1 MSPGAVISRIGRG
14 AFNLPFCLVFAAL
27 FLLPI
32 AATANVT
39 LHALFTSNMVLQ
51 QGVPVTIW
59 GWAAEGETVTVR
71 FKGQSVTN
79 VARAGNWSVRLTP
92 LSADAKGAD
101 LTVQGDNRITL
112 RNVVV
117 GEVWLCSGQSNMER
131 PLPESDTGAAA
142 IAAAA
147 NPNLRLFTV
156 ARNKAASPATNV
168 VGSWQVS
175 SPTTAAPFSAVGYF
189 FGRELQKTLDV
200 PVGLI
205 CSAFSG
211 SPAEAWMSSTYLES
225 NPDYYRQI
233 IVPYQQNYER
243 YLHAKEAYDKEAA
256 RRAAAGLPPPTTP
269 PPDPPF
275 QPGELYNGMI
285 APLLPLAIRGV
296 AWYQGEANVS
306 RAWQYRSLFP
316 DLITTWRTAW
326 RQATSNPELT
336 TMPFLAVQLAPFLAI
351 QEMPAESAWA
361 ELREAQVLATRLPK
375 VGLAIITDC
384 GDPARIH
391 PRKKEPVGMRLALAA
406 RSIAYNQPVVG
417 TSPMFR
423 SLTLLGPR
431 AVLAFD
437 GVGGGLQW
445 RGAATAGFA
454 ICGEDRRFVWA
465 TTVELQT
472 NNTIVVSH
480 PAVPNPVAVRY
491 GWADYPTGTLWSSN
505 GLPASPFRTDTFPLT
520 TEPASDLAPIAGLGT
535 ALTFDGEGH
544 VEIGQPPFAGT
555 NADFTIELWAKNA
568 VLNDGLFHGLIGRE
582 APTGTLGVDG
592 RSPSLWLAPADGS
605 LHYDSVA
612 RAGGHASGYLP
623 GFFQGV
629 NSWVHIAWVKEG
641 ASYRFYRNGNL
652 VGTRPAP
659 AQCYVDPSGYN
670 IGRAAK
676 SFWKGSVDLVRVW
689 CAARTPE
696 QVRDDMYRHLV
707 GNEAGLMASWAFDE
721 GSGFIVD
728 DGSQRKNWGSLRGNA
743 TFTLDTPPV
752 VFTTRMDTVVSGS
765 LPAVFNDG
773 KSVIF
778 IPTKPPSSGQLLLDF
793 NGNFR
798 YRPAIGVAGRESFEY
813 LVLDASAR
821 RSSSA
826 AIATI
831 QVLDSNS
838 APLAGFGSGVS
849 VDGAGAVELT
859 QSPFAS
865 GTTNFTIEVWVKNR
879 FFNDGQFYG
888 IAGFET
894 AGTNASSTLR
904 SPSLFL
910 APLNGGLHFDIVSA
924 RGERYANFIWGFFE
938 TNAAWVHVA
947 WVKAG
952 NQSRFYRNGVL
963 IAQRPAPTQFYLDP
977 AGYSLGRVGKSAWR
991 GSLEQV
997 KIWNTARTDTEVAQD
1012 LFRGIQGTEPGLG
1025 GAWNFD
1031 EGTGHLAADA
1041 SRNRNHGMLSGTVAF
1056 TGEVPVITFA
1066 TIAGQPV
1073 SGFLPASDLNGNTL
1087 LYGVVAAP
1095 TNGTLQLNADGSFLY
1110 QPRAGFVGAETF
1122 TYRVSDGLDFSNT
1135 AAAGILVRP
1144 APAAA
1149 GSAKGAAK
1157 P

>member
-1 MSPGAVISRIGRG
+1 M
-14 AFNLPFCLVFAAL
+14 
-27 FLLPI
+27 
-32 AATANVT
+32 
-39 LHALFTSNMVLQ
+39 
-51 QGVPVTIW
+51 
-59 GWAAEGETVTVR
+59 
-71 FKGQSVTN
+71 
-79 VARAGNWSVRLTP
+79 
-92 LSADAKGAD
+92 
-101 LTVQGDNRITL
+101 
-112 RNVVV
+112 
-117 GEVWLCSGQSNMER
+117 
-131 PLPESDTGAAA
+131 
-142 IAAAA
+142 
-147 NPNLRLFTV
+147 
-156 ARNKAASPATNV
+156 
-168 VGSWQVS
+168 
-175 SPTTAAPFSAVGYF
+175 
-189 FGRELQKTLDV
+189 
-200 PVGLI
+200 GLI

-555 NADFTIELWAKNA
+555 NADFTIELWAKTPCSTTA
-568 VLNDGLFHGLIGRE
+568 SFTASSVAKRQR
-582 APTGTLGVDG
+582 APSAWTVAHR
-592 RSPSLWLAPADGS
+592 RSGWHPPMDHCTTTPLHAPADTPAAISPASFRASIHGCISRGS
-605 LHYDSVA
+605 RKA
-612 RAGGHASGYLP
+612 RRIASTAMATSWARGPPRRSATSIPAATTSAGPPKASG
-623 GFFQGV
+623 
-629 NSWVHIAWVKEG
+629 K
-641 ASYRFYRNGNL
+641 
-652 VGTRPAP
+652 AP
-659 AQCYVDPSGYN
+659 SM
-670 IGRAAK
+670 
-676 SFWKGSVDLVRVW
+676 LVRVW

-696 QVRDDMYRHLV
+696 QVRDDMYV
-707 GNEAGLMASWAFDE
+707 IWS
-721 GSGFIVD
+721 
-728 DGSQRKNWGSLRGNA
+728 A
-743 TFTLDTPPV
+743 T
-752 VFTTRMDTVVSGS
+752 
-765 LPAVFNDG
+765 
-773 KSVIF
+773 K
-778 IPTKPPSSGQLLLDF
+778 
-793 NGNFR
+793 
-798 YRPAIGVAGRESFEY
+798 
-813 LVLDASAR
+813 
-821 RSSSA
+821 
-826 AIATI
+826 
-831 QVLDSNS
+831 
-838 APLAGFGSGVS
+838 
-849 VDGAGAVELT
+849 
-859 QSPFAS
+859 
-865 GTTNFTIEVWVKNR
+865 
-879 FFNDGQFYG
+879 
-888 IAGFET
+888 
-894 AGTNASSTLR
+894 
-904 SPSLFL
+904 
-910 APLNGGLHFDIVSA
+910 
-924 RGERYANFIWGFFE
+924 
-938 TNAAWVHVA
+938 
-947 WVKAG
+947 
-952 NQSRFYRNGVL
+952 
-963 IAQRPAPTQFYLDP
+963 
-977 AGYSLGRVGKSAWR
+977 
-991 GSLEQV
+991 
-997 KIWNTARTDTEVAQD
+997 
-1012 LFRGIQGTEPGLG
+1012 
-1025 GAWNFD
+1025 
-1031 EGTGHLAADA
+1031 
-1041 SRNRNHGMLSGTVAF
+1041 
-1056 TGEVPVITFA
+1056 
-1066 TIAGQPV
+1066 
-1073 SGFLPASDLNGNTL
+1073 
-1087 LYGVVAAP
+1087 
-1095 TNGTLQLNADGSFLY
+1095 
-1110 QPRAGFVGAETF
+1110 RA
-1122 TYRVSDGLDFSNT
+1122 
-1135 AAAGILVRP
+1135 
-1144 APAAA
+1144 
-1149 GSAKGAAK
+1149 
-1157 P
+1157 

>member
-1 MSPGAVISRIGRG
+1 
-14 AFNLPFCLVFAAL
+14 
-27 FLLPI
+27 
-32 AATANVT
+32 
-39 LHALFTSNMVLQ
+39 
-51 QGVPVTIW
+51 
-59 GWAAEGETVTVR
+59 
-71 FKGQSVTN
+71 
-79 VARAGNWSVRLTP
+79 
-92 LSADAKGAD
+92 
-101 LTVQGDNRITL
+101 
-112 RNVVV
+112 
-117 GEVWLCSGQSNMER
+117 
-131 PLPESDTGAAA
+131 
-142 IAAAA
+142 
-147 NPNLRLFTV
+147 
-156 ARNKAASPATNV
+156 
-168 VGSWQVS
+168 
-175 SPTTAAPFSAVGYF
+175 
-189 FGRELQKTLDV
+189 
-200 PVGLI
+200 
-205 CSAFSG
+205 
-211 SPAEAWMSSTYLES
+211 
-225 NPDYYRQI
+225 
-233 IVPYQQNYER
+233 
-243 YLHAKEAYDKEAA
+243 
-256 RRAAAGLPPPTTP
+256 
-269 PPDPPF
+269 
-275 QPGELYNGMI
+275 
-285 APLLPLAIRGV
+285 
-296 AWYQGEANVS
+296 
-306 RAWQYRSLFP
+306 
-316 DLITTWRTAW
+316 
-326 RQATSNPELT
+326 
-336 TMPFLAVQLAPFLAI
+336 
-351 QEMPAESAWA
+351 
-361 ELREAQVLATRLPK
+361 
-375 VGLAIITDC
+375 
-384 GDPARIH
+384 
-391 PRKKEPVGMRLALAA
+391 
-406 RSIAYNQPVVG
+406 
-417 TSPMFR
+417 MFR

-813 LVLDASAR
+813 PSSTPARAAHRRPPSPPSRCSIPIPPRSRASAR
-821 RSSSA
+821 A
-826 AIATI
+826 
-831 QVLDSNS
+831 
-838 APLAGFGSGVS
+838 
-849 VDGAGAVELT
+849 
-859 QSPFAS
+859 
-865 GTTNFTIEVWVKNR
+865 
-879 FFNDGQFYG
+879 
-888 IAGFET
+888 
-894 AGTNASSTLR
+894 
-904 SPSLFL
+904 
-910 APLNGGLHFDIVSA
+910 
-924 RGERYANFIWGFFE
+924 
-938 TNAAWVHVA
+938 
-947 WVKAG
+947 
-952 NQSRFYRNGVL
+952 
-963 IAQRPAPTQFYLDP
+963 
-977 AGYSLGRVGKSAWR
+977 
-991 GSLEQV
+991 
-997 KIWNTARTDTEVAQD
+997 
-1012 LFRGIQGTEPGLG
+1012 
-1025 GAWNFD
+1025 
-1031 EGTGHLAADA
+1031 
-1041 SRNRNHGMLSGTVAF
+1041 
-1056 TGEVPVITFA
+1056 
-1066 TIAGQPV
+1066 
-1073 SGFLPASDLNGNTL
+1073 
-1087 LYGVVAAP
+1087 
-1095 TNGTLQLNADGSFLY
+1095 
-1110 QPRAGFVGAETF
+1110 
-1122 TYRVSDGLDFSNT
+1122 
-1135 AAAGILVRP
+1135 
-1144 APAAA
+1144 
-1149 GSAKGAAK
+1149 
-1157 P
+1157 